1 MPSNVREKRDGKGFD
16 QAVSIRL
23 DPDVVAWIDKE
34 AKENV
39 RNRTQQIEYLMRLGM
54 KMVKEREAREV
65 AAATEGDQQTKQ
77 AAG

>member
-1 MPSNVREKRDGKGFD
+1 MPNVREKRDGKGFD

-23 DPDVVAWIDKE
+23 DPEVVAWIDQQ

-54 KMVKEREAREV
+54 KLVKEREARES
-65 AAATEGDQQTKQ
+65 AAGTEGDRQTKQ